1 MRKYL
6 LFALATFISLSLL
19 SCGDNEM
26 YYTVDD
32 FATVKKADVHI
43 HIRTHRNS
51 FVEQA
56 IKDNF
61 SLVNI
66 VVDGAGTWEG
76 VRNQFKY
83 VKMQHENHP
92 DRFRMVTAVSVED
105 FHEPG
110 WADRSIAWLD
120 SCFDQGAVGVKFW
133 KNIGMVL
140 KDTNEQNVMLDDPR
154 FDPVFKHIIQRDKMV
169 VGHLGEPLNCW
180 LPLEEMTTNNDRNY
194 FEEHPQYHM
203 YLHPELPS
211 YQDQMNARNQRLDKN
226 PELKFAGAHM
236 ASIEWNVDT
245 LAAWFEQ
252 YPDATIDLAA
262 RMGQVFYQTQQD
274 RERVRNFF
282 QKYSNRIMYATDLGD
297 NGSSEVENLQTNL
310 HEVWLRDW
318 TYFSTGQQMESDLV
332 NGSFQG
338 IQLPKEA
345 VDNIFYNTASRV
357 FGFGTQ

>member
-1 MRKYL
+1 MKILTRYL
-6 LFALATFISLSLL
+6 ILGMVAALVLMSSREDAYYSL
-19 SCGDNEM
+19 
-26 YYTVDD
+26 DD
-32 FATVKKADVHI
+32 FVKVKKADVHI
-43 HIRTHRNS
+43 HIRTHRSS

-56 IKDNF
+56 MKDNF

-92 DRFRMVTAVSVED
+92 DLFRMVTAISVED
-105 FHEPG
+105 FLEPE
-110 WADRSIAWLD
+110 WTQRSIAWLD

-140 KDTNEQNVMLDDPR
+140 KDADGANVMLDDPR
-154 FDPVFKHIIQRDKMV
+154 FDPIFEHIIARDKMV

-180 LPLEEMTTNNDRNY
+180 LPLEEMSTNNDRNY

-211 YQDQMNARNQRLDKN
+211 YHDQMNARNRRLDKH
-226 PELKFAGAHM
+226 PDLKFTAAHM

-245 LAAWFEQ
+245 LAAWFDQ

-274 RERVRNFF
+274 HERVRSFF
-282 QKYSNRIMYATDLGD
+282 LNYHDRITYATDLGD
-297 NGSSEVENLQTNL
+297 NGSSDATDMAQRL
-310 HEVWLRDW
+310 HEVWMRDW
-318 TYFSTGQQMESDLV
+318 TYFTTDQSMESELV
-332 NGSFQG
+332 NGSFRG
-338 IQLPKEA
+338 LKLPKEA
-345 VDNIFYNTASRV
+345 VDDIFYNTAKRV
-357 FGFGTQ
+357 FGF